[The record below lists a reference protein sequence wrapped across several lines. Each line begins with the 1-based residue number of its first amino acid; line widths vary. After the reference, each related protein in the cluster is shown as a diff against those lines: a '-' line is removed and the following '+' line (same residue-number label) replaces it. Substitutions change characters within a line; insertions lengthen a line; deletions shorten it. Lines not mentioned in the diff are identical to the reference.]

1 MGTEQLFP
9 IGLVGKRRDKKEDAW
24 DEIRVVGG
32 GDSLIVTSNTEFTGS
47 EPISVQQAREDYEW
61 EEHDSADAVARG
73 IVTLDPGPTPEEV
86 FARQTRADR
95 EAGVEPVGRR
105 GRKRS
110 DDPAPTRQG
119 GE

>member
-9 IGLVGKRRDKKEDAW
+9 IGLVGKRRDPQEDAW

-32 GDSLIVTSNTEFTGS
+32 GESLIVTSNIEFTGS
-47 EPISVQQAREDYEW
+47 EPLGVQQAREDYEW
-61 EEHDSADAVARG
+61 EDHDSEDAVARG

-86 FARQTRADR
+86 FARKARDDRA
-95 EAGVEPVGRR
+95 AGVEPTGRR
-105 GRKRS
+105 GIRAS
-110 DDPAPTRQG
+110 DAREPERQG

>member
-1 MGTEQLFP
+1 MGTEQIFP
-9 IGLVGKRRDKKEDAW
+9 IGLVGKRRDSQDDAW

-32 GDSLIVTSNTEFTGS
+32 GESLIVTSNTEFTGS

-61 EEHDSADAVARG
+61 EEHDSEDAVARG

-86 FARQTRADR
+86 FARKTRQDKAD
-95 EAGVEPVGRR
+95 GVEPTARPGRR
-105 GRKRS
+105 KSQG
-110 DDPAPTRQG
+110 PAPERQG